1 MKKTIIIAA
10 IMLLV
15 AGTTSVDARTKKKA
29 ANRKSAN
36 TTRVIYTGDIA
47 SKVIGYNGTTPL
59 NITVKNGVI
68 ENIEVLENQESPAY
82 LKRAKDKVLP
92 QFIGKTVA
100 EAKTLK
106 ADIATGATY
115 TSEALI
121 QNIQMGLSQS
131 KTGAAAKKSATSKKS
146 AKVKKNS
153 AMAKDKAVKKG
164 AKRRH

>member
-15 AGTTSVDARTKKKA
+15 AGTSSMDARTKKKTA
-29 ANRKSAN
+29 TKKAN
-36 TTRVIYTGDIA
+36 TTQVIYTGDIA

-92 QFIGKTVA
+92 QYIGKTVA
-100 EAKTLK
+100 EAKKLK
-106 ADIATGATY
+106 PDIATGATY
-115 TSEALI
+115 TSDALI
-121 QNIQMGLSQS
+121 KNIQMGLEQK
-131 KTGAAAKKSATSKKS
+131 KTNTAAKKATTPK
-146 AKVKKNS
+146 
-153 AMAKDKAVKKG
+153 KAVKSNKKVAASKAKASTTKKT
-164 AKRRH
+164 AKRR

>member
-15 AGTTSVDARTKKKA
+15 AGTTSIDARTKKKA
-29 ANRKSAN
+29 SSKKSAS
-36 TTRVIYTGDIA
+36 TTQVIYTGDIA
-47 SKVIGYNGTTPL
+47 NKVIGYNGTTPL

-92 QFIGKTVA
+92 QYIGKTIA
-100 EAKTLK
+100 EAKKLK
-106 ADIATGATY
+106 PDIATGATY

-121 QNIQMGLSQS
+121 KNIQMGLEQS
-131 KTGAAAKKSATSKKS
+131 KSAAASKNKAAAKKKAAKK
-146 AKVKKNS
+146 
-153 AMAKDKAVKKG
+153 
-164 AKRRH
+164 RH

>member
-15 AGTTSVDARTKKKA
+15 AGTTSLDARTKKKA
-29 ANRKSAN
+29 
-36 TTRVIYTGDIA
+36 TTKKASTSQVIYTGDIA

-92 QFIGKTVA
+92 QYIGKTVA
-100 EAKTLK
+100 EAKKLK
-106 ADIATGATY
+106 PDIATGATY
-115 TSEALI
+115 TSEAI
-121 QNIQMGLSQS
+121 IKNIQMGLD
-131 KTGAAAKKSATSKKS
+131 KAKSTSTSKK
-146 AKVKKNS
+146 ATTKK
-153 AMAKDKAVKKG
+153 KATK
-164 AKRRH
+164 KRR

>member
-15 AGTTSVDARTKKKA
+15 AGTVSLEARTKKKA
-29 ANRKSAN
+29 N
-36 TTRVIYTGDIA
+36 TKKATASQVIYTGDIA
-47 SKVIGYNGTTPL
+47 NKVIGYNGTTPL

-68 ENIEVLENQESPAY
+68 ENIEVLPNQESPAY

-100 EAKTLK
+100 EAKKLD

-115 TSEALI
+115 TSEAI
-121 QNIQMGLSQS
+121 IKNIKMGLDQAKSS
-131 KTGAAAKKSATSKKS
+131 SSSNKKATTKKKSTKKR
-146 AKVKKNS
+146 K
-153 AMAKDKAVKKG
+153 
-164 AKRRH
+164 

>member
-15 AGTTSVDARTKKKA
+15 AGTASLDARTKKATAK
-29 ANRKSAN
+29 N
-36 TTRVIYTGDIA
+36 TQVIYTGDIA
-47 SKVIGYNGTTPL
+47 NKVIGYNGTTPL

-68 ENIEVLENQESPAY
+68 ESIEVLPNQESPGY

-92 QFIGKTVA
+92 QYIGKTVA
-100 EAKTLK
+100 EAKSLK

-121 QNIQMGLSQS
+121 KNIQMGLDQAKS
-131 KTGAAAKKSATSKKS
+131 TPAKKAATT
-146 AKVKKNS
+146 
-153 AMAKDKAVKKG
+153 KKG
-164 AKRRH
+164 AKKGAKKRR